1 MKSIQ
6 LGRDGESLPLRLV
19 VITELFRVA
28 VNLVVERLVYFFLG
42 GGGKRLLCVQSLKR

>member
-19 VITELFRVA
+19 VITELLA
-28 VNLVVERLVYFFLG
+28 VNLVVERLVYFFFGG